1 VPATKEEINRALG
14 REIKAAY
21 IREGMTAEQ
30 VATAA
35 GFSIGTMTR
44 MLAGSDVPV
53 SRLYLVADAIGVSP
67 VALVEAAVE
76 RAERDVK

>member
-1 VPATKEEINRALG
+1 MPATKDQINRALG

-21 IREGMTAEQ
+21 IREGLTAEQ
-30 VATAA
+30 VATKA

-44 MLAGSDVPV
+44 MLGGSDVPV

-76 RAERDVK
+76 RAERDAK

>member
-1 VPATKEEINRALG
+1 MPATKDQINRALG

-21 IREGMTAEQ
+21 IREGLTAEQ
-30 VATAA
+30 VATKA

-67 VALVEAAVE
+67 VKLVEDAVA
-76 RAERDVK
+76 RAERDA

>member
-1 VPATKEEINRALG
+1 VPASKDQINAALG

-21 IREGMTAEQ
+21 VREGMTAEQ
-30 VATAA
+30 VATKA

-76 RAERDVK
+76 RAERDAK

>member
-1 VPATKEEINRALG
+1 MPATKDQINRALG

-21 IREGMTAEQ
+21 IREGLTAEQ
-30 VATAA
+30 VATKA

-53 SRLYLVADAIGVSP
+53 SRLYLVADVIGVSP
-67 VALVEAAVE
+67 VKLVEDAVA
-76 RAERDVK
+76 RAERDA